1 MEELEVEVNTESFH
15 IINSQL
21 ASYPISR
28 VQRILEMKKSLKSKN
43 SKDIGR
49 GPIARKVIASGQHHL
64 QKKLTNLSD
73 WREAKIRA
81 ENFQKTIISPN
92 ELTQY
97 DPVHGLYIYGQ
108 NQLSVL
114 IEQIIEL
121 PMVEKLVDAY
131 AEAQEEYMPSGP
143 PMSPLTTSYFTSWGS
158 FDLCSGGAKKET
170 FGTIAID
177 FCKFLNI
184 DEGLI
189 NLFEKMQASR
199 MGIFKH
205 EGTSDNHLFLREL
218 ITNREIKA
226 ISPSGYLGNRD
237 EIWLA
242 RVLPPPF
249 DNELF
254 KYSIVFT
261 TPYVL
266 GKIGSSRE
274 FIPFVERD
282 WLAYFERNLS
292 QTKID
297 EKELAY
303 EHLMKYGLSRNYW
316 NEYIFLSYR
325 NHRHDLILLEGFP
338 DILSSL
344 PHFQEGKEKLGL

>member
-1 MEELEVEVNTESFH
+1 
-15 IINSQL
+15 
-21 ASYPISR
+21 
-28 VQRILEMKKSLKSKN
+28 MKKSLNAKN

-49 GPIARKVIASGQHHL
+49 GPIARKVIASAQRHL
-64 QKKLTNLSD
+64 SQKLTHLAD
-73 WREAKIRA
+73 WRETQIKA

-97 DPVHGLYIYGQ
+97 DPLHGLYIYAQ

-114 IEQIIEL
+114 IEQLIEL
-121 PMVEKLVDAY
+121 PMLEKLVDAY
-131 AEAQEEYMPSGP
+131 VEAQEEYLPSGP
-143 PMSPLTTSYFTSWGS
+143 PLSPLTTSYFTCWGS
-158 FDLCSGGAKKET
+158 FDLCSGGTKKET
-170 FGTIAID
+170 FATIAID
-177 FCKFLNI
+177 VGKFLHL

-189 NLFEKMQASR
+189 ALFEKMQASR

-205 EGTSDNHLFLREL
+205 EGTSHNYLFMREL

-242 RVLPPPF
+242 RVFPPPF

-254 KYSIVFT
+254 NYSIVFT

-266 GKIGSSRE
+266 GKIGRRKE

-282 WLAYFERNLS
+282 WLAYFDRNLS

-316 NEYIFLSYR
+316 NEYVFLSYR
-325 NHRHDLILLEGFP
+325 NHRHDMILLEGFP
-338 DILSSL
+338 DIPSSL
-344 PHFQEGKEKLGL
+344 PHYSEE